1 MEWRR
6 RELAVGERSAG
17 NGRQRREG
25 RRTWRLSM
33 TAGPVRRVRSG
44 GLYPGRV
51 TGAADRVDAAGVT
64 ADGPAT
70 RRTAEDYP
78 RPGVAPRRGRP
89 LHDVLS
95 ILEGGPLPDPGFA
108 DDLEAVLDSRRRAIA
123 SPQPTLEVRSHSI
136 FSAPGPT
143 RASGL
148 ISQPMTST
156 SGHTTESLLQPP
168 WRWAGALEPQMSPT
182 SIESLGSLSRGSALV
197 RLVSW
202 Q

>member
-1 MEWRR
+1 
-6 RELAVGERSAG
+6 
-17 NGRQRREG
+17 
-25 RRTWRLSM
+25 
-33 TAGPVRRVRSG
+33 G
-44 GLYPGRV
+44 GG
-51 TGAADRVDAAGVT
+51 DRVDGAGVT

-136 FSAPGPT
+136 FPAPGPT
-143 RASGL
+143 RASRL
-148 ISQPMTST
+148 IWPPITSVR
-156 SGHTTESLLQPP
+156 TTESLLQPQ
-168 WRWAGALEPQMSPT
+168 WRWARTAEPQICP
-182 SIESLGSLSRGSALV
+182 
-197 RLVSW
+197 
-202 Q
+202 